1 MDFHASQ
8 WTYFKLEKNEYKR
21 KQMIGETTK
30 HAFFKI
36 YNVIIF
42 YHEVQQSSISS
53 VSYYIYPIYMYYMLR
68 N

>member
-8 WTYFKLEKNEYKR
+8 WTYFKLEKNEYKG

-36 YNVIIF
+36 YMVIIF

-53 VSYYIYPIYMYYMLR
+53 
-68 N
+68 